1 MSAYNTSQAGTN
13 DEGLREHLIGSAS
26 RLEAEILQ
34 RLTAELPVYR
44 KLPAEQLTGDVA
56 RMIRRSIHDFVQA
69 LRSGR
74 MLGPEQLALL
84 TSSATRRAEEG
95 LPAEAIVSAY
105 FLGARLCFDDIAA
118 AAGPEDLPTVTA
130 MYSLLLEYLQHVT
143 TAVTAGYLQQMQIT
157 VGERH
162 GARQLLLT
170 SLLQGRIDE
179 EAAREAGLP
188 LPPGYLVLALAVG
201 PHADEHTPGVDTNAA
216 AMRKLRRLRT
226 ELALHSRGA
235 ALSSLTPDGGLILL
249 PSDTDS
255 IEYGPAH
262 WDDARR
268 FLTRLQRAA
277 GATVLAAAVPAL
289 PGDVAEMSPVA
300 TELVDIATASARPP
314 GLYRLEDLALEYQLS
329 RPGPARAHVARLLDP
344 LNAYP
349 DLLLTLTAFLRHGLD
364 RRATAE
370 ALNVHP
376 NTVLYRLRK
385 IVGLTGLDAAN
396 PADLPTLHAALTCHI
411 IGSGTA
417 RPLPKSEGKPLAS
430 GAGSRR
436 TLASRASGKGAR
448 LEGC

>member
-1 MSAYNTSQAGTN
+1 MSAYNNSQAGTHG
-13 DEGLREHLIGSAS
+13 EGLREHLIESAS
-26 RLEAEILQ
+26 RLETAILQ

-56 RMIRRSIHDFVQA
+56 RMIRRSIDDFVQA

-105 FLGARLCFDDIAA
+105 FLGARLCFDDVAA
-118 AAGPEDLPTVTA
+118 TVGPDDLPAVNA

-157 VGERH
+157 DGERH

-170 SLLQGRIDE
+170 ALLEGRVDQ

-188 LPPGYLVLALAVG
+188 LPPGYLILALAIA
-201 PHADEHTPGVDTNAA
+201 PHADEHTPGIDTNAA

-226 ELALHSRGA
+226 ELALYSRGA
-235 ALSSLTPDGGLILL
+235 ALSSLSPGGGLILL
-249 PSDTDS
+249 PTSTPPV
-255 IEYGPAH
+255 EYSPAH
-262 WDDARR
+262 WDDTRQL
-268 FLTRLQRAA
+268 LTRLQRAG
-277 GATVLAAAVPAL
+277 GASVLAAAVPAL
-289 PGDVAEMSPVA
+289 LDDVAEMCPVA
-300 TELVDIATASARPP
+300 TELAHIATASARPP
-314 GLYRLEDLALEYQLS
+314 GLYRLKDLALEYQLS

-344 LNAYP
+344 LDAYP
-349 DLLLTLTAFLRHGLD
+349 DLVLTLSAFLRHGLD
-364 RRATAE
+364 RRAAAA

-385 IVGLTGLDAAN
+385 ITGLTGLDATH
-396 PADLPTLHAALTCHI
+396 PADLPTLHAALTCR
-411 IGSGTA
+411 TA
-417 RPLPKSEGKPLAS
+417 QDSPTH
-430 GAGSRR
+430 SRTPANR
-436 TLASRASGKGAR
+436 
-448 LEGC
+448 